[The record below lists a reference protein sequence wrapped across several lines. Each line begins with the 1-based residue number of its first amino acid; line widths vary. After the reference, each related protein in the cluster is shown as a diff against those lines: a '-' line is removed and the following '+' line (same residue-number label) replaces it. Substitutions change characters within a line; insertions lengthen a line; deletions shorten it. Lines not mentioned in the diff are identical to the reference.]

1 MPPRAFRALRHRNF
15 KIFFAGQL
23 VSLVGTWMQQVAQ
36 SWLIYRLT
44 GSPLLL
50 GAIGFAGQFP
60 IFLLGPFGGH
70 VADRYDRRRVL
81 IATQSVSM
89 LLAFTL
95 AFLTLSNHIAEWHLF
110 VLAVLLGLVNAF
122 DLPARQ
128 AFLSQMVERED
139 LINAIALNSS
149 MFNGAR
155 IAGPAIAG
163 ILVATIGE
171 GWCFF
176 VNAVSYIAV
185 IAGLLLMSVPR
196 FVAAPATKSMWGN
209 VAEGFRFVA
218 LTPPV
223 RALMVLIA
231 VVSFTALP
239 YTVLMPLFADR
250 IFHSGSRG
258 LGILMGAA
266 GAGALLG
273 SIALALR
280 SHVFGLGRWVA
291 IACAVFGSS
300 LVAFSFSRNFMLSS
314 VILCLSGGAMMV
326 QMASS
331 NTLVQSMVPDEL
343 RGRVM
348 AVYSM
353 MFMGMGPLGA
363 LLAGSLAEGFGAPN
377 TVAVGGAITVLAAI
391 AFSLRLPALR
401 GPGRELILAQQAGPG
416 DPQQQTTATGAER

>member
-1 MPPRAFRALRHRNF
+1 MPHHAFRALRHRNF

-23 VSLVGTWMQQVAQ
+23 ISLVGTWMQQVAQ

-81 IATQSVSM
+81 VATQSMSM

-95 AFLTLSNHIAEWHLF
+95 AFLTLTHHVAEWHLF
-110 VLAVLLGLVNAF
+110 ALACLLGIVNAF

-155 IAGPAIAG
+155 IAGPAVAG

-185 IAGLLLMSVPR
+185 IAGLLMMTVPR
-196 FVAAPATKSMWGN
+196 FTAAPATQSMWAN

-223 RALMVLIA
+223 RALLVLIG

-266 GAGALLG
+266 GVGALLG

-291 IACAVFGSS
+291 IACAIFGGS
-300 LVAFSFSRNFMLSS
+300 LAAFAFSRSFVLAA
-314 VILCLSGGAMMV
+314 VILCISGGAMMV

-363 LLAGSLAEGFGAPN
+363 LVAGSAAESFGAPI
-377 TVAVGGAITVLAAI
+377 TVATGGAITVLAAI
-391 AFSLRLPALR
+391 VFGLRLPALR
-401 GPGRELILAQQAGPG
+401 GPGRQLILAQMAGPG
-416 DPQQQTTATGAER
+416 DPQQLTTATGAER